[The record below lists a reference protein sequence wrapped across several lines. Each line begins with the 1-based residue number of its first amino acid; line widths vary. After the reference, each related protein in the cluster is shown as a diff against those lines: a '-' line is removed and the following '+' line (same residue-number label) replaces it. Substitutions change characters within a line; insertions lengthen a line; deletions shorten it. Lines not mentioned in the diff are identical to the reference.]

1 MKVPQLASA
10 ALIAVAVS
18 AQQSAYGQSGGNPTT
33 AHPSETSTASSW
45 SPTTANPSETSTAS
59 SGSPTPSSGGSAGSG
74 KTKFAGVN
82 IAGFDFGCVSD
93 GTCSISAIYP
103 APNAAGQM
111 SHFVDDDNLNIFR
124 LPVGWQ
130 YLVDNQLG
138 GTLNANNMATY
149 DKEVQSCLSTGAY
162 CIIDIHNYARWD
174 GKIIGQGGPTNDQF
188 AGLWSQLA
196 TKYASDSRIIFG
208 IMNEPHDIPDL
219 TTWAGSVQAAVTA
232 IRQAGATSQLIL
244 LPGTDYTSAAEFVSN
259 GSLAALQT
267 VKNLDGTTTNL
278 IFDVHKYLDSDNSGS
293 HAECVTDNVSSA
305 FEPLAAS
312 LRSVGRQALLSETGG
327 GNVASCEKYLCS
339 EIKYLNENSDVYLGY
354 VGWAAGGFDS
364 TYVLTETPTQ
374 NGNSWHDTALVS
386 ACIARPNPLG
396 AVPARKLSLIPTSGL
411 MSIRSVPEC
420 LDALNVGG
428 AATSRD
434 HPLEGSSHQHPAVIE
449 DGPAYEKNNG
459 DWRRVPRIYKMRTNA
474 ISVAYV
480 SERTRMATYDVIRLE
495 RSPLGA
501 FDVAKPTTRDT
512 QEAEALLISRHRRV
526 DCLPNAKANLGTE

>member
-1 MKVPQLASA
+1 
-10 ALIAVAVS
+10 
-18 AQQSAYGQSGGNPTT
+18 
-33 AHPSETSTASSW
+33 
-45 SPTTANPSETSTAS
+45 
-59 SGSPTPSSGGSAGSG
+59 
-74 KTKFAGVN
+74 
-82 IAGFDFGCVSD
+82 
-93 GTCSISAIYP
+93 
-103 APNAAGQM
+103 M

-386 ACIARPNPLG
+386 ACIAR
-396 AVPARKLSLIPTSGL
+396 
-411 MSIRSVPEC
+411 
-420 LDALNVGG
+420 
-428 AATSRD
+428 
-434 HPLEGSSHQHPAVIE
+434 
-449 DGPAYEKNNG
+449 
-459 DWRRVPRIYKMRTNA
+459 
-474 ISVAYV
+474 
-480 SERTRMATYDVIRLE
+480 
-495 RSPLGA
+495 
-501 FDVAKPTTRDT
+501 
-512 QEAEALLISRHRRV
+512 
-526 DCLPNAKANLGTE
+526 